1 MTMLPPVFKPPYALS
16 AVLPPDARM
25 HLARA
30 AEEARSIKDP
40 LRREAHVEAAIARV
54 KLQHPRFFQE

>member
-1 MTMLPPVFKPPYALS
+1 MISPPPFKSPFVLS

-40 LRREAHVEAAIARV
+40 LARDAHVESAIARV
-54 KLQHPRFFQE
+54 KLQYPQFFKE

>member
-1 MTMLPPVFKPPYALS
+1 MNPARPFKSPYKLS

-30 AEEARSIKDP
+30 AEEARSIADP
-40 LRREAHVEAAIARV
+40 LAREAHVEAAIARV
-54 KLQHPRFFQE
+54 KIQYPRFFQE

>member
-1 MTMLPPVFKPPYALS
+1 MSTTAPFKSPYVLCAM
-16 AVLPPDARM
+16 LPPDARM

-40 LRREAHVEAAIARV
+40 LKREAHVEAAIARV
-54 KLQHPRFFQE
+54 KLQYPRFFQE